1 MKITNYEQST
11 SSIVTVMSENTHE
24 LTYSVARVIEVTAWQ
39 SVDAVYHCCLTHGSC
54 HWPGL
59 RSLLAIAM
67 GASSITSPKNG
78 WSAFI
83 CPNHLH
89 MTCSA
94 CWTSLCAAYFI

>member
-11 SSIVTVMSENTHE
+11 SSMVTAMLENTHE

-39 SVDAVYHCCLTHGSC
+39 SVYAICHCYQTHGSC

-67 GASSITSPKNG
+67 GASSITSPKMAG
-78 WSAFI
+78 VLSSVHTI
-83 CPNHLH
+83 SP
-89 MTCSA
+89 
-94 CWTSLCAAYFI
+94 